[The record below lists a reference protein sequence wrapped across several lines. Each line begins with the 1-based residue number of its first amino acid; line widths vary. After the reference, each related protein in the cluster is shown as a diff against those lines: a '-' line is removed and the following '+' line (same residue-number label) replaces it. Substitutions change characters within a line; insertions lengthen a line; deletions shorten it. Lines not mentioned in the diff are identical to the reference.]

1 MRQFRFLDVEKK
13 TYEPVTITAWTYYN
27 GAQLDGFNEQVEEFN
42 RTVGSEHNIKVEADS
57 HGSVNDLEMNV
68 INSATGK
75 VGADPLPN
83 IFAAYADNAY
93 EIDQMGLIVDLRKYL
108 TDKKGSKYIKGYLEE
123 GDFDGNGSIKTF
135 PVEKSTELL
144 FLNDTD
150 WQELSSATGIGYDA
164 LSTIE
169 GVTATAEKYYEWT
182 DSLTETPDDGKAL
195 FGQDALANYMLVGA
209 KEFGCTI
216 FSVDKD
222 KKMTVNFG
230 KDVAR
235 KLWDNYYIPFV
246 KGYFGAAGVSEVM
259 MLKPEI
265 FCAMSVR
272 IPARHFSL
280 NV

>member
-1 MRQFRFLDVEKK
+1 
-13 TYEPVTITAWTYYN
+13 
-27 GAQLDGFNEQVEEFN
+27 
-42 RTVGSEHNIKVEADS
+42 
-57 HGSVNDLEMNV
+57 
-68 INSATGK
+68 
-75 VGADPLPN
+75 
-83 IFAAYADNAY
+83 
-93 EIDQMGLIVDLRKYL
+93 
-108 TDKKGSKYIKGYLEE
+108 
-123 GDFDGNGSIKTF
+123 
-135 PVEKSTELL
+135 
-144 FLNDTD
+144 
-150 WQELSSATGIGYDA
+150 
-164 LSTIE
+164 
-169 GVTATAEKYYEWT
+169 
-182 DSLTETPDDGKAL
+182 
-195 FGQDALANYMLVGA
+195 MLVGA
-209 KEFGCTI
+209 KELGCTI